1 MRQRQSTYLREVS
14 VSAIELSK
22 VGVVAI
28 GRNEGERLERC
39 LNSLKDLPLVYV
51 DSGSSD
57 NSVAFARSV
66 GAFCVELDMTRP
78 FTAARARNTGFRAL
92 LEQHPDLTWV
102 MFVDGDC
109 EVQPDWLRQALTTAE
124 SDPQIA
130 VVCGRR
136 RERYPSSSIYNEMCD
151 IEWNTPVGDARACG
165 GDALYRV
172 AVLQQVEGFDDTFI
186 AGEEPELC
194 FRIREHGYRIV
205 RIDAEMTLH
214 DAAMTRIGQWWKR
227 TERSG
232 HAYLLNYLKHG
243 SKNAERYKYREVRS
257 ILMWAGLYLVLL
269 FATLLMRSP
278 IPLILLALLVA
289 SQAAKMTLAQPRIKG
304 QYGKSATFRYC
315 VFVMLGKVPQ
325 ALGVL
330 RAYRNSRAGRE
341 HRLVEYK

>member
-1 MRQRQSTYLREVS
+1 M
-14 VSAIELSK
+14 SAIELSK

-39 LNSLKDLPLVYV
+39 LNSLQGLPLVYV

-66 GAFCVELDMTRP
+66 GAHCVELDMTRP

-92 LEQHPDLTWV
+92 LERHPDLAWV

-109 EVQPDWLRQALTTAE
+109 EVQTNWLPQALEVIAQ
-124 SDPQIA
+124 DPKIA
-130 VVCGRR
+130 AVCGRR
-136 RERYPSSSIYNEMCD
+136 RERYPSSSVFNEMCD
-151 IEWNTPVGDARACG
+151 IEWNTPVGETKACG

-172 AVLQQVEGFDDTFI
+172 SVFQQVGGFDDGFI

-194 FRIREHGYRIV
+194 FRIRELGYRIR

-214 DAAMTRIGQWWKR
+214 DAAMTRVGQWWKR

-232 HAYLLNYLKHG
+232 HAFLLNYLKHG
-243 SKNAERYKYREVRS
+243 SKSAERFKYQEIRS
-257 ILMWAGLYLVLL
+257 ILLWAAIYLVLL
-269 FATLLMRSP
+269 VATLLMRSP
-278 IPLILLALLVA
+278 VPLIVLALLVA
-289 SQAAKMTLAQPRIKG
+289 SQAAKMTLAQPRIKA
-304 QYGKSATFRYC
+304 QYGKSATFRYS
-315 VFVMLGKVPQ
+315 VFVMLGKIPQ
-325 ALGVL
+325 ALGIL
-330 RAYRNSRAGRE
+330 RAYHNNRTGRE

>member
-1 MRQRQSTYLREVS
+1 M
-14 VSAIELSK
+14 SAIELSK

-28 GRNEGERLERC
+28 GRNEGARLEKC
-39 LNSLKDLPLVYV
+39 LNSLKGLPLVYV

-66 GAFCVELDMTRP
+66 GAHCVQLDMSRS
-78 FTAARARNTGFRAL
+78 FTAARARNTGFHAL
-92 LEQHPDLTWV
+92 LEQHPDLEWV

-109 EVQPDWLRQALTTAE
+109 EVQPDWLPQALETAA
-124 SDPQIA
+124 SDPKIA
-130 VVCGRR
+130 AICGRR

-151 IEWNTPVGDARACG
+151 IEWNTPVGEAKACG

-172 AVLQQVEGFDDTFI
+172 SVFKQVGGFDDSFI

-194 FRIREHGYRIV
+194 FRIREHGFSIR

-214 DAAMTRIGQWWKR
+214 DAAMTRFGQWWKR

-243 SKNAERYKYREVRS
+243 AKNAERFKYQEIRS
-257 ILMWAGLYLVLL
+257 ILIWAGIYLAL
-269 FATLLMRSP
+269 FIATLWLRSP
-278 IPLILLALLVA
+278 VPLFLLALLVA
-289 SQAAKMTLAQPRIKG
+289 SQAAKMTLAQPRLKS

-315 VFVMLGKVPQ
+315 VFVMLGKIPQ
-325 ALGVL
+325 ALGII
-330 RAYRNSRAGRE
+330 RAYRNSHSGRE

>member
-1 MRQRQSTYLREVS
+1 MRHVFILLHEVPVS
-14 VSAIELSK
+14 VVELSK

-39 LNSLKDLPLVYV
+39 LNSLQGLPLVYV
-51 DSGSSD
+51 DSGSKD

-66 GAFCVELDMTRP
+66 GAHCVELDMGRP

-92 LEQHPDLTWV
+92 MDSHPDLRWV

-109 EVQPDWLRQALTTAE
+109 EVQPDWLEKALAVAN
-124 SDPQIA
+124 SDAKIA
-130 VVCGRR
+130 AVCGRR
-136 RERYPSSSIYNEMCD
+136 RERYPASSIYNEMCD
-151 IEWNTPVGDARACG
+151 IEWNTPVGETNSCG

-172 AVLQQVEGFDDTFI
+172 EVFQQVGGFDDSFI

-194 FRIREHGYRIV
+194 FRIREKGYSIR

-214 DAAMTRIGQWWKR
+214 DAAMTRLGQWWKR

-243 SKNAERYKYREVRS
+243 HKNAEHFQYRQIRS
-257 ILMWAGLYLVLL
+257 ILIWAGIYGAFVL
-269 FATLLMRSP
+269 ATVVMRSP
-278 IPLILLALLVA
+278 LPLFVLALLVA
-289 SQAAKMTLAQPRIKG
+289 SQAAKMTLALPRIKA
-304 QYGKSATFRYC
+304 QYGKPATFRYC
-315 VFVMLGKVPQ
+315 IFVMLGKIPQ
-325 ALGVL
+325 AVGIF
-330 RAYRNSRAGRE
+330 RAYQTSRSGQE